1 MKIEELLNS
10 LAPRVLP
17 QRFSDGE
24 KGRGRGWEDG
34 WGGRGGAN
42 LDGPLAVHGGWIKA
56 GVKGRGDDSFV
67 CSQRGVT
74 FDNWEKKKTMSSA
87 GIKTCGWIK
96 TRLSYARLPLDLG
109 MAKYMAENPGR
120 CTSESV
126 MRLISI
132 MLPDDVTSRGLDG
145 GL

>member
-1 MKIEELLNS
+1 MS
-10 LAPRVLP
+10 
-17 QRFSDGE
+17 
-24 KGRGRGWEDG
+24 
-34 WGGRGGAN
+34 
-42 LDGPLAVHGGWIKA
+42 AVNVALQLI
-56 GVKGRGDDSFV
+56 
-67 CSQRGVT
+67 T
-74 FDNWEKKKTMSSA
+74 EKKNKKQKPMSSA

-96 TRLSYARLPLDLG
+96 TRLSYAGLPLDLG
-109 MAKYMAENPGR
+109 TAKYTASNPGR